1 MFKYAK
7 KNLLRLIVHDKLI
20 LFLAMLCV
28 AASVIITHFSYGL
41 YQNYHVLITEHENDV
56 IWFSVMINKPE
67 MVTKDKLISCVKSI
81 PEKTAKKICNFN
93 TIANLQ
99 FEWESPFDENGNSL
113 DMIDPVRCF
122 FDIEDGQIVS
132 SKYFRNVHEKEGT
145 LTGMYFTDEMYAS
158 GQKYALM
165 DQVFMK
171 SKKAKEE
178 LRIPDPEAPMGY
190 AISLQGERYSVIG
203 SIDARNMA
211 VVPITALHDDTEF
224 RSYIGINFG
233 DENELRPINKKE
245 YEDLKETFLNAFGDA
260 VEVPDLEIPDNEL
273 IYLYRTIML
282 ISVVI
287 AAIAAFNFTQLYLYL
302 LEKRRRRIAIMR
314 ICGCTK
320 TKAAGIFL
328 SECMMLIPPVYLLS
342 LLLFQKI
349 ILPSFSEKYQYME
362 EAYSASIYVILFL
375 IYFGISIIE
384 LTVMIIRF
392 LSGNNLIERQNGAV
406 K

>member
-93 TIANLQ
+93 SVANLQ
-99 FEWESPFDENGNSL
+99 FEWESPFDENGSSL
-113 DMIDPVRCF
+113 DMMDPVRCF

-320 TKAAGIFL
+320 AKAAGIFL
-328 SECMMLIPPVYLLS
+328 SECMMLILPVYLLS

>member
-56 IWFSVMINKPE
+56 IWFSIMIQKPE

-93 TIANLQ
+93 TVANLQ

-233 DENELRPINKKE
+233 RKK
-245 YEDLKETFLNAFGDA
+245 
-260 VEVPDLEIPDNEL
+260 
-273 IYLYRTIML
+273 
-282 ISVVI
+282 SH
-287 AAIAAFNFTQLYLYL
+287 
-302 LEKRRRRIAIMR
+302 
-314 ICGCTK
+314 
-320 TKAAGIFL
+320 
-328 SECMMLIPPVYLLS
+328 PVTH
-342 LLLFQKI
+342 
-349 ILPSFSEKYQYME
+349 E
-362 EAYSASIYVILFL
+362 
-375 IYFGISIIE
+375 
-384 LTVMIIRF
+384 
-392 LSGNNLIERQNGAV
+392 
-406 K
+406 